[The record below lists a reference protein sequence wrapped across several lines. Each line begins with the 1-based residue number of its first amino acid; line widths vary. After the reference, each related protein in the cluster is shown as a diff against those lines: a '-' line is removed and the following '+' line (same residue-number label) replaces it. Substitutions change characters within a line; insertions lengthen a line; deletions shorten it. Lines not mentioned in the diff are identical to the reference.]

1 MVTIKSL
8 LIMMFFIAVIVIS
21 YFTFI
26 HDGIFDTVKNNY
38 LTPNKQIT
46 SYAEKIKATCNKW
59 SSSDCYALETKTL
72 AENIRYRDDS
82 WFDNVFQLNNDVN
95 YTLKNGNDCDGIAV
109 FGASLLHELGVRNI
123 YVIEENSN
131 GTRTDHVSIGT
142 RTEDG
147 SLIVIFTQKNFEIT
161 KIRKLE

>member
-21 YFTFI
+21 YFSFVY
-26 HDGIFDTVKNNY
+26 DGIFDTVKNNY
-38 LTPNKQIT
+38 LTPNQQIA
-46 SYAEKIKATCNKW
+46 SYAEKIRATCNKW
-59 SSSDCYALETKTL
+59 QSQDCYALEAKTFT
-72 AENIRYRDDS
+72 ENIRYRNDT
-82 WFDNVFQLNNDVN
+82 WLQTTFQWDNDVN

-109 FGASLLHELGVRNI
+109 FGASLLHELGVRDI
-123 YVIEENSN
+123 YVLEENSN
-131 GTRTDHVSIGT
+131 GTRTDHVSIGA

-147 SLIVIFTQKNFEIT
+147 SLIVINSQRNFEII